1 MRNKISIIVPVYNA
15 EKTLCRC
22 IESVV
27 RQNYNNYELILVNDG
42 SVDGSAD
49 ICNRYSNEY
58 QQIRYVYKNNGG
70 VSSARNLGLKLARGE
85 YIAFLDSDDY
95 VTDDFFSFIN
105 KAISK
110 YDCDLTLFNSRTFGS
125 DDRKTRIISV
135 GEFFEDSI
143 FRISKRVLNAM
154 LTYSYS
160 TVYAKIFKA
169 SIIRRNN
176 IWFDE
181 KVSIGEDQTFL
192 FEYTMCINSLN
203 ANDCVLYNIDVS
215 SENSLSRKKRD
226 YLPDQLLKV
235 HKKMFDCLDCAE
247 VSEGAFKNY
256 YAAVSWMFYR
266 SAYSCFAE
274 LTKYDYTLDKHL
286 CEINK
291 ICNTFS
297 EKEIVPKGL
306 KCKII
311 AFPVNH
317 SCCKLIDCILFL
329 KSKVNS

>member
-49 ICNRYSNEY
+49 ICNKYSNEY
-58 QQIRYVYKNNGG
+58 QQIRYIYKNNGG

-85 YIAFLDSDDY
+85 YIAFLDSDDFF
-95 VTDDFFSFIN
+95 TDDYFETVSDILDKKKPDLLSFLSKKNDGKSGVSLADNCFLDDDIN
-105 KAISK
+105 ISH
-110 YDCDLTLFNSRTFGS
+110 
-125 DDRKTRIISV
+125 
-135 GEFFEDSI
+135 
-143 FRISKRVLNAM
+143 RVLKAM
-154 LTYSYS
+154 KSYSYS
-160 TVYAKIFKA
+160 SVMARVFKR
-169 SIIRRNN
+169 SIIVENN
-176 IWFDE
+176 IEFDE
-181 KVSIGEDQTFL
+181 NISIGEDQAFL
-192 FEYTMCINSLN
+192 FEFTLHIKTFVSIYNT
-203 ANDCVLYNIDVS
+203 LYKIDVS
-215 SENSLSRKKRD
+215 SDISLSRKKRN
-226 YLPDQLLKV
+226 YLSDQLLKV

-266 SAYSCFAE
+266 STYSCFAE
-274 LTKYDYTLDKHL
+274 LTKYDYTSNQRL

-291 ICNTFS
+291 ICDKFS
-297 EKEIVPKGL
+297 EKKIEPKGL
-306 KCKII
+306 KCKTI

-317 SCCKLIDCILFL
+317 NCCKLIDCILLL
-329 KSKVNS
+329 KSKANS

>member
-85 YIAFLDSDDY
+85 YIAFLDSDDFF
-95 VTDDFFSFIN
+95 TDDYFKTVSNILAEKKPDLVSFSSKKNDVKSGISLVDNCFLDDDIN
-105 KAISK
+105 IS
-110 YDCDLTLFNSRTFGS
+110 R
-125 DDRKTRIISV
+125 
-135 GEFFEDSI
+135 
-143 FRISKRVLNAM
+143 RVLKAM
-154 LTYSYS
+154 KSYSYS
-160 TVYAKIFKA
+160 SVMARIFKH
-169 SIIRRNN
+169 SIIVENN
-176 IWFDE
+176 IEFDE
-181 KVSIGEDQTFL
+181 TLSIGEDQAFL
-192 FEYTMCINSLN
+192 FEFTLHIKNFVSTYNT
-203 ANDCVLYNIDVS
+203 LYKIDVS
-215 SENSLSRKKRD
+215 SNVSLSRKKRN

-274 LTKYDYTLDKHL
+274 LTKYDYTSKRRLY
-286 CEINK
+286 EINK
-291 ICNTFS
+291 ICNEF
-297 EKEIVPKGL
+297 KKKNINPKGL